1 MFQVSKTVTIYVLS
15 FSNLSVTQLRNQLRH
30 RTKLSSNYEVFVT
43 LRYTIVKGFLV
54 TRAGRYSVSL
64 KRPVQPLMAI
74 KELKTRCNRFSDG
87 SFERLLLCSVLSG
100 IRRALHTSTIRPSAI
115 PGSFLLE
122 GFIESLWQLAKRRS
136 RTSDRFCE
144 FPRRIQNESRH

>member
-1 MFQVSKTVTIYVLS
+1 
-15 FSNLSVTQLRNQLRH
+15 
-30 RTKLSSNYEVFVT
+30 
-43 LRYTIVKGFLV
+43 
-54 TRAGRYSVSL
+54 
-64 KRPVQPLMAI
+64 MAI

-144 FPRRIQNESRH
+144 FPRRIQNESRHRCCAENRQVSTPEISASISTPRCEFVRSFRRDVRTRPVVYTCQLPSVASPLPH